1 MFKNLLLLMFF
12 ILTSFVMKNYLFTKI
27 WNKLTLV
34 FIK

>member
-1 MFKNLLLLMFF
+1 MFKNLLLLMFYH
-12 ILTSFVMKNYLFTKI
+12 THFVRMKNYFFTKI